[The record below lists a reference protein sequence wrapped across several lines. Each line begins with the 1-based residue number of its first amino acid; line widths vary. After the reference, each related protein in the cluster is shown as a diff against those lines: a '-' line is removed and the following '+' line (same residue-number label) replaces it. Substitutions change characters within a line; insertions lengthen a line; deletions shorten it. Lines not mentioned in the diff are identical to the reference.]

1 MTSSDFIRQI
11 ESVVGT
17 DHVERS
23 PDVVIDGL
31 SPLMLARPGSRE
43 EVAECLKVCSEANLA
58 VVPAGLG
65 GWLECGNPLR
75 RADCILSLVRMSRI
89 IDYSP
94 ADLTVMVEAGLTVK
108 ELYDATRKERQWLPL
123 DPPGSARATLGA
135 VASCASSGALRLGF
149 GTPRDYVIGLRLA
162 HADGTE
168 SKSGGR
174 VVKNVAGYDM
184 NKLYIGSFGTLAVI
198 TEITLKLRPLADSSS
213 SITVRSESL
222 SAVGETARR
231 VLAADI
237 LPVSIVLARG
247 VLREDT
253 TPGFDGWEMSVRF
266 VENETAVEHQISRV
280 IEIIGSNASYSIHGG
295 EKERAMWERLVEIDR
310 TKAVMIKISLPLS
323 KALEALASIP
333 EALPGCAIVGDAGTG
348 IIRIA
353 LDEGNAKAIEIIE
366 RLRAESVA
374 IGGTLIIERAAT
386 AVRRRADAWGD
397 PGRTASLMREIKDR
411 LDPQALLNPGRF
423 VCGI

>member
-11 ESVVGT
+11 ESIVGT
-17 DHVERS
+17 DCVERS
-23 PDVVIDGL
+23 PDIVIDGL
-31 SPLMLARPGSRE
+31 SPLMIARPGSRE

-58 VVPAGLG
+58 VVPSGLG

-75 RADCILSLVRMSRI
+75 RADCILSLERMSRI

-108 ELYDATRKERQWLPL
+108 ELYDATRQERQWLPL
-123 DPPGSARATLGA
+123 DPPGSARASLGA

-162 HADGTE
+162 HADGSE

-198 TEITLKLRPLADSSS
+198 TELTLKLRPLADSSS
-213 SITVRSESL
+213 SMTVRSESL
-222 SAVGETARR
+222 TAVGETARR
-231 VLAADI
+231 VLAADL
-237 LPVSIVLARG
+237 LPVSVVLAKG
-247 VLREDT
+247 VSREVT
-253 TPGFDGWEMSVRF
+253 GTGFDGWELAVRF
-266 VENETAVEHQISRV
+266 IENETAVEHQISRV
-280 IEIIGSNASYSIHGG
+280 IEIIGSNASYSIHDG
-295 EKERAMWERLVEIDR
+295 EKERAMWERLVGIDR
-310 TKAVMIKISLPLS
+310 AGAVLVKISLPLS
-323 KALEALASIP
+323 KSLEALGRLP
-333 EALPGCAIVGDAGTG
+333 ESLPGCAVVGDAGTG

-353 LDEGNAKAIEIIE
+353 FDAGDEKAIEMIE
-366 RLRAESVA
+366 RLRAEA
-374 IGGTLIIERAAT
+374 GAMGGTLIVERAAT
-386 AVRRRADAWGD
+386 SVRRRADAWGE
-397 PGRTASLMREIKDR
+397 PGQTASIMRAIKER
-411 LDPQALLNPGRF
+411 LDPQSLLNPGRF